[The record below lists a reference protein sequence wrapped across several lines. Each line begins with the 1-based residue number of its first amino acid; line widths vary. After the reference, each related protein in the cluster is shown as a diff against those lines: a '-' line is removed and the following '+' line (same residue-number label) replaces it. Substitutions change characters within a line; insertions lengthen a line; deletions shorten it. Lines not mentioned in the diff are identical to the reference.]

1 MSPTISQSKTEERRK
16 NKLLK
21 KIRKQE
27 KLLKLAKKCN
37 EDKEVS
43 PDKEKQAEDDK
54 IALSIID
61 LPTVSIAVPGTILE
75 NAQSQELRAYLA
87 GQIARAAC
95 IYRIDEIIV
104 FDDICVADETK
115 CETVP
120 EADGVKMTRRSCTQL
135 ARILQYLECPQYLR
149 RFFFPLHKDLEYAG
163 LVNPLDA
170 PHHLRKDEDFPF
182 REGVTV
188 KRPGKPGRCVV
199 NVGLQRDVVADRAL
213 VPGLRVTVRL
223 LPPAHKETK
232 RTRATIVSPATP
244 RAEMGVYW
252 GYTVRV
258 ASSLSAV
265 FTQCPYEGGYDLTIG
280 TSDKGTPA
288 SQLKRKQLSGYRHAL
303 IVFGGLQGLEAALEN
318 DEQLNI
324 EHPSLLFDHYVNTCL
339 SQGTRTLRTEEAV
352 LISLA
357 VLQKK
362 LKTKTATAQSPD
374 DVVEEEANEEG
385 ACMESE
391 EMQVE
396 Q

>member
-1 MSPTISQSKTEERRK
+1 MYHSLWP
-16 NKLLK
+16 
-21 KIRKQE
+21 
-27 KLLKLAKKCN
+27 AY
-37 EDKEVS
+37 
-43 PDKEKQAEDDK
+43 
-54 IALSIID
+54 
-61 LPTVSIAVPGTILE
+61 AVFT
-75 NAQSQELRAYLA
+75 
-87 GQIARAAC
+87 C
-95 IYRIDEIIV
+95 ITIIV
-104 FDDICVADETK
+104 FDDICVGDETK

-120 EADGVKMTRRSCTQL
+120 EADGIKMTRRSCTQL

-199 NVGLQRDVVADRAL
+199 NVGLQRDVIADRAL

-223 LPPAHKETK
+223 LPPSHKEAK
-232 RTRATIVSPATP
+232 RTRAAIVSPVTP

-265 FTQCPYEGGYDLTIG
+265 FTQCPFEGGYDLTIG

-318 DEQLNI
+318 DEQLNV
-324 EHPSLLFDHYVNTCL
+324 EQPSLLFDHYVNTCP
-339 SQGTRTLRTEEAV
+339 SQGTRTLRTEEAL

-362 LKTKTATAQSPD
+362 LKTKAVPVQSQAGAA
-374 DVVEEEANEEG
+374 EEETNE
-385 ACMESE
+385 E
-391 EMQVE
+391 EMQIE

>member
-1 MSPTISQSKTEERRK
+1 MSPTQAQSKTEERRK
-16 NKLLK
+16 HKLLK
-21 KIRKQE
+21 KVRKQE

-37 EDKEVS
+37 EEKNAP
-43 PDKEKQAEDDK
+43 PDKDKLAEDDK
-54 IALSIID
+54 ISLSLIE

-75 NAQSQELRAYLA
+75 NAQSQELRTYLA
-87 GQIARAAC
+87 GQIARASC

-104 FDDICVADETK
+104 FDDICVGDETK
-115 CETVP
+115 CETVQ
-120 EADGVKMTRRSCTQL
+120 EADGIKMTRRSCTQL

-199 NVGLQRDVVADRAL
+199 NVGLQRDVIADRAL
-213 VPGLRVTVRL
+213 LPGLRVTVRL
-223 LPPAHKETK
+223 LPPSHKEAK
-232 RTRATIVSPATP
+232 RTRAAIVSPVTP
-244 RAEMGVYW
+244 RAETGVYW

-265 FTQCPYEGGYDLTIG
+265 FTQCPFEGGYDLTIG

-318 DEQLNI
+318 DEQLNV
-324 EHPSLLFDHYVNTCL
+324 EQPSLLFDHYVNTCP
-339 SQGTRTLRTEEAV
+339 SQGTRTLRTEEAL

-362 LKTKTATAQSPD
+362 LKTKAVPVQSQA
-374 DVVEEEANEEG
+374 VAAEEETNEEV
-385 ACMESE
+385 
-391 EMQVE
+391 MQIE